1 MQVVLQAG
9 SQLHA
14 LRLQLYASSPH
25 LQALPQERGFCTAA
39 EELGT
44 LESGHRG
51 PCLVLLNDCKVS
63 PEDFNH
69 HILSTF
75 LRGYIVRVYWFE
87 HVTSSRTELL
97 SHLNMLIQQHTD
109 SSCHSTQD
117 RDLSGRWGKEY
128 LMKDALLAE
137 NGSEDTPLHHLSSG
151 SSSHGDSSFHD
162 KSKEGCLEKP
172 RGKLKVRLQTY
183 PRNFAESLAE
193 ELTDIDCQLHDFSQ
207 SLYAL
212 EVDGKY
218 RYGLSSGA
226 EMYLAP
232 CDREDLAKDYIAR
245 AALKLE
251 EVTQVC
257 GFNLNKDMIAMDL
270 GASPG
275 AWTQFLSKH
284 IHRVVAVD
292 PAELNGQVLQHNVTH
307 IRKLAQ
313 DATEELVAWSEG
325 KGYDLLVCDVNRH
338 PVEAAKL
345 VSPLLPYLKEGG
357 LLVLTLKFH
366 GRGRDKEQK
375 VDEIKGIFRKALT
388 KTDCIWL
395 LANSIYERT
404 FVGIKGKQ

>member
-1 MQVVLQAG
+1 MIAKSLLKTSIITYCQLSCEGTEVQVKHFVLFCQVLMTG
-9 SQLHA
+9 RHSRFSPLKF
-14 LRLQLYASSPH
+14 RLLLASFVYS
-25 LQALPQERGFCTAA
+25 RY
-39 EELGT
+39 
-44 LESGHRG
+44 
-51 PCLVLLNDCKVS
+51 V
-63 PEDFNH
+63 
-69 HILSTF
+69 
-75 LRGYIVRVYWFE
+75 VRVYWFE

-97 SHLNMLIQQHTD
+97 SHLNMLIQQHSD

-117 RDLSGRWGKEY
+117 RDLSGSFGAEGEEY
-128 LMKDALLAE
+128 VMKDALLAE
-137 NGSEDTPLHHLSSG
+137 NSFEVTPLHHLLTD
-151 SSSHGDSSFHD
+151 SSSHGDCSLHD
-162 KSKEGCLEKP
+162 KSKEGRLEKP

-183 PRNFAESLAE
+183 PRSFAEFLAE
-193 ELTDIDCQLHDFSQ
+193 ELTGIDCQLHNFSQ

-226 EMYLAP
+226 DMYLAP

-257 GFNLNKDMIAMDL
+257 GFKLNKDMIAMDL

-284 IHRVVAVD
+284 IQRVVAVD
-292 PAELNGQVLQHNVTH
+292 PAELNGQVLQQNVTH

-375 VDEIKGIFRKALT
+375 VDEIKGIFRKVLI

-404 FVGIKGKQ
+404 FVGIKGNQ